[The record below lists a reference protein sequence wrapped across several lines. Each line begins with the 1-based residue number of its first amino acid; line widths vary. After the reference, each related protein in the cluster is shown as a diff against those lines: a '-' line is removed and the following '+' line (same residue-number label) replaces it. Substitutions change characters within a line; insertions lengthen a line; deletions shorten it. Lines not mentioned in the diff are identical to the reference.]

1 MAYTVRKL
9 LESEQFPKMKLLCGE
24 KGLDLEVKGIR
35 IIEIEDMER
44 YLTGGEILITSL
56 QVYLSCSDREVEQHF
71 EDLVKSEISGFIV
84 KKRKEYDPTGRR
96 LSLLEKH
103 CKKYEIPLVE
113 IPGDFYYWEIIRY
126 VIMQVFD
133 KDTARLKYFKITHDS
148 FNSFILKNNGSS
160 NTASDIIKF
169 LSIMIENPVV
179 LYYGNLNCMVS
190 TNSDNSKL
198 ILSDEIQPYK
208 PNIITKFQYMKQMK
222 GSCVQYVV
230 KFAILSEVEVYIT
243 ITEENRELTEL
254 DYMAIEN
261 AIINLQYGFL
271 SEFAQ
276 DEVKKKYQR
285 DLIHNILNGLLSSK
299 EMTEAAAQLGM
310 KESDTYRVV
319 DFHTIKKNVQSKY
332 TKEQLH
338 EVGVIEGEL
347 KHLLPDALI
356 YRNMDQ
362 IVMIQQV
369 DSNQT
374 ELEYQKEMEEV
385 EDVIQRSILYRKKD
399 TDFQIGIGK
408 LTTVLNHNQI
418 VESGYQDDISFYTK
432 QVYLQLQKNYPEYGI
447 TDEEIASVAHLAPIH
462 DIGKIKVPIE
472 ILNKNGK
479 LTDEEMNVVKQHPLV
494 GAAMT
499 RRFPEG
505 VITEKLNQY
514 SYEICRHHHERY
526 DGSGYPDGLKGNAI
540 PMCAQVVGIVD
551 AYDALINDRPY
562 KRKYEPEEA
571 IRMISNGECGAF
583 SKKLIQCLTAAAK
596 QPEWLKVT
604 KSQA

>member
-44 YLTGGEILITSL
+44 YLTGGEILITSF

-71 EDLVKSEISGFIV
+71 EDLVKSDISGFIV

-113 IPGDFYYWEIIRY
+113 ISEDLYYWGIIRY

-133 KDTARLKYFKITHDS
+133 KATARLKYFKITHDN
-148 FNSFILKNNGSS
+148 FNTFILRNNGSS

-230 KFAILSEVEVYIT
+230 KFAILSEVEIYIT
-243 ITEENRELTEL
+243 ITEENRGLTEL

-285 DLIHNILNGLLSSK
+285 DIIHNILNGLLSSK

-319 DFHTIKKNVQSKY
+319 DFHTIKKNVQRKY

-408 LTTVLNHNQI
+408 S
-418 VESGYQDDISFYTK
+418 VEGYQRLKESYHEASRAIKYIDIIRLVTGD
-432 QVYLQLQKNYPEYGI
+432 KNK
-447 TDEEIASVAHLAPIH
+447 SVVHYSNLGFFQIF
-462 DIGKIKVPIE
+462 GKIDDMME
-472 ILNKNGK
+472 L
-479 LTDEEMNVVKQHPLV
+479 
-494 GAAMT
+494 
-499 RRFPEG
+499 
-505 VITEKLNQY
+505 
-514 SYEICRHHHERY
+514 ERY
-526 DGSGYPDGLKGNAI
+526 IPETLKKLYLYDDEHKGELITTLQMYLRNNQSIKKTAGAMFVHYRTISYRLEKIKQISGINFDNANEVL
-540 PMCAQVVGIVD
+540 AV
-551 AYDALINDRPY
+551 
-562 KRKYEPEEA
+562 
-571 IRMISNGECGAF
+571 SNG
-583 SKKLIQCLTAAAK
+583 LIIYK
-596 QPEWLKVT
+596 MLKEIE
-604 KSQA
+604 

>member
-44 YLTGGEILITSL
+44 YLTGGEILITSF

-71 EDLVKSEISGFIV
+71 EDLVKSDISGFIV

-113 IPGDFYYWEIIRY
+113 ISEDSYYWGIIRY
-126 VIMQVFD
+126 VMIQVFD

-148 FNSFILKNNGSS
+148 FNTFILKNNGSS

-179 LYYGNLNCMVS
+179 LYYGDLNCMVS

-230 KFAILSEVEVYIT
+230 KFAILSEVEIYIT

-276 DEVKKKYQR
+276 NEVKKTYQR

-319 DFHTIKKNVQSKY
+319 DFHTIKKNVQRKY

-347 KHLLPDALI
+347 MHLLPDALI

-369 DSNQT
+369 DSDQT

-408 LTTVLNHNQI
+408 S
-418 VESGYQDDISFYTK
+418 VEGYQRLKESYYEASQAIKYIEIIRQVTGDKNKSVVHYSNLGFFQIFGKVDDMTELERCIPETLKKLYLYDDEHKGELITTLQMYLRNNQSIKKTAGAMFVHYRTISYR
-432 QVYLQLQKNYPEYGI
+432 LE
-447 TDEEIASVAHLAPIH
+447 
-462 DIGKIKVPIE
+462 KIKQI
-472 ILNKNGK
+472 
-479 LTDEEMNVVKQHPLV
+479 
-494 GAAMT
+494 
-499 RRFPEG
+499 
-505 VITEKLNQY
+505 
-514 SYEICRHHHERY
+514 
-526 DGSGYPDGLKGNAI
+526 SGINFDNANEVL
-540 PMCAQVVGIVD
+540 AV
-551 AYDALINDRPY
+551 
-562 KRKYEPEEA
+562 
-571 IRMISNGECGAF
+571 SNG
-583 SKKLIQCLTAAAK
+583 LIIYK
-596 QPEWLKVT
+596 MLKEIE
-604 KSQA
+604 

>member
-44 YLTGGEILITSL
+44 YLTGGEILITSF

-71 EDLVKSEISGFIV
+71 EDLVKSDISGFIV

-113 IPGDFYYWEIIRY
+113 ISEDSYYWGIIRY
-126 VIMQVFD
+126 VMIQVFD

-148 FNSFILKNNGSS
+148 FNTFILKNNGSS

-179 LYYGNLNCMVS
+179 LYYGDLNCMVS

-230 KFAILSEVEVYIT
+230 KFAILSEVEIYIT

-285 DLIHNILNGLLSSK
+285 DIIHNILNGLLSSK

-319 DFHTIKKNVQSKY
+319 DFHTITKNVQRKY

-347 KHLLPDALI
+347 MHLLPDALI

-369 DSNQT
+369 DSDQT
-374 ELEYQKEMEEV
+374 ELEYQKEMEEI
-385 EDVIQRSILYRKKD
+385 EEVIQRSILYRKKD

-408 LTTVLNHNQI
+408 S
-418 VESGYQDDISFYTK
+418 VEGYQRLKESYYEASQAIKYIEIIRQVTGDKNKSVVQYSNLGFFQIFGKVDDMTELERCIPETLKKLYLYDDEHKGELITTLQMYLRNNQSIKKTASAMFVHYRTISYR
-432 QVYLQLQKNYPEYGI
+432 LE
-447 TDEEIASVAHLAPIH
+447 
-462 DIGKIKVPIE
+462 KIKQI
-472 ILNKNGK
+472 
-479 LTDEEMNVVKQHPLV
+479 
-494 GAAMT
+494 
-499 RRFPEG
+499 
-505 VITEKLNQY
+505 
-514 SYEICRHHHERY
+514 
-526 DGSGYPDGLKGNAI
+526 SGINFDNANEVL
-540 PMCAQVVGIVD
+540 AV
-551 AYDALINDRPY
+551 
-562 KRKYEPEEA
+562 
-571 IRMISNGECGAF
+571 SNG
-583 SKKLIQCLTAAAK
+583 LIIYK
-596 QPEWLKVT
+596 MLKEIE
-604 KSQA
+604 

>member
-1 MAYTVRKL
+1 MAYTVRRL

-44 YLTGGEILITSL
+44 YLTGGEILITSF
-56 QVYLSCSDREVEQHF
+56 QVYLSCNDREVEQHF
-71 EDLVKSEISGFIV
+71 EDLVKSDISGFIV

-113 IPGDFYYWEIIRY
+113 MSEDLYYWGIIRH
-126 VIMQVFD
+126 VMMQVFD
-133 KDTARLKYFKITHDS
+133 KDTARLKYFKITHDN
-148 FNSFILKNNGSS
+148 FNTFVLNNNGSS

-169 LSIMIENPVV
+169 LSIMIDNPVV

-230 KFAILSEVEVYIT
+230 KFAILNEMDIYIS
-243 ITEENRELTEL
+243 ITEENRELIEL

-285 DLIHNILNGLLSSK
+285 DIVHNILNGLLSSK

-319 DFHTIKKNVQSKY
+319 DFHTIKKNVQRKY

-338 EVGVIEGEL
+338 EVGIIVGEL
-347 KHLLPDALI
+347 MHLLPDALI

-369 DSNQT
+369 DSDQT

-408 LTTVLNHNQI
+408 S
-418 VESGYQDDISFYTK
+418 VEGYQRLKESYHEASRAIKYIDIIRLVTGDKNKSVVHYSNLGFFQIFGEIDDVTELERYIPETLKKLYLYDDEHKGELITTL
-432 QVYLQLQKNYPEYGI
+432 QVYLRNKQSIRK
-447 TDEEIASVAHLAPIH
+447 TADEMFVHYRTISYRLE
-462 DIGKIKVPIE
+462 KIKQI
-472 ILNKNGK
+472 
-479 LTDEEMNVVKQHPLV
+479 
-494 GAAMT
+494 
-499 RRFPEG
+499 
-505 VITEKLNQY
+505 
-514 SYEICRHHHERY
+514 
-526 DGSGYPDGLKGNAI
+526 SGINFDNANEVL
-540 PMCAQVVGIVD
+540 AV
-551 AYDALINDRPY
+551 
-562 KRKYEPEEA
+562 
-571 IRMISNGECGAF
+571 SNG
-583 SKKLIQCLTAAAK
+583 LIIYK
-596 QPEWLKVT
+596 MLKEIE
-604 KSQA
+604 

>member
-44 YLTGGEILITSL
+44 YLTGGEILITSF

-71 EDLVKSEISGFIV
+71 EDLVKSDISGFIV

-113 IPGDFYYWEIIRY
+113 ISEDSYYWGIIRY
-126 VIMQVFD
+126 VMIQVFD

-148 FNSFILKNNGSS
+148 FNTFILKNNGSS

-179 LYYGNLNCMVS
+179 LYYGDLNCMVS

-230 KFAILSEVEVYIT
+230 KFAILSEVEIYIT

-276 DEVKKKYQR
+276 DEEKKTYQR
-285 DLIHNILNGLLSSK
+285 DIIHNILNGLLSSK

-319 DFHTIKKNVQSKY
+319 DFHTIKKNVQRKY

-338 EVGVIEGEL
+338 EVGVIVGEL
-347 KHLLPDALI
+347 MYLLPDALI

-408 LTTVLNHNQI
+408 S
-418 VESGYQDDISFYTK
+418 VEGYQRLKESYYEASQAIKYIEIIRQVTGDKNKSVVQYSNLGFFQIFGKVDDMTELERCIPETLKKLYLYDDEHKGELITTLQMYLRNNQSIKKTASAMFVHYRTISYR
-432 QVYLQLQKNYPEYGI
+432 LE
-447 TDEEIASVAHLAPIH
+447 
-462 DIGKIKVPIE
+462 KIKQI
-472 ILNKNGK
+472 
-479 LTDEEMNVVKQHPLV
+479 
-494 GAAMT
+494 
-499 RRFPEG
+499 
-505 VITEKLNQY
+505 
-514 SYEICRHHHERY
+514 
-526 DGSGYPDGLKGNAI
+526 SGINFDNANEVL
-540 PMCAQVVGIVD
+540 AV
-551 AYDALINDRPY
+551 
-562 KRKYEPEEA
+562 
-571 IRMISNGECGAF
+571 SNG
-583 SKKLIQCLTAAAK
+583 LIIYK
-596 QPEWLKVT
+596 MLKEIE
-604 KSQA
+604 

>member
-44 YLTGGEILITSL
+44 YLTGGEILITSF

-71 EDLVKSEISGFIV
+71 EDLVKSDISGFIV

-113 IPGDFYYWEIIRY
+113 ISEDSYYWGIIRY

-148 FNSFILKNNGSS
+148 FNTFILKNNGSS

-179 LYYGNLNCMVS
+179 LYYGDLNCMVS

-230 KFAILSEVEVYIT
+230 KFAILSEVEIYIT

-276 DEVKKKYQR
+276 NEVKKTYQR

-319 DFHTIKKNVQSKY
+319 DFHTIKKNVQRKY

-347 KHLLPDALI
+347 MHLLPDALI

-408 LTTVLNHNQI
+408 S
-418 VESGYQDDISFYTK
+418 VEGYQRLKESYQEASRAIKYIDIIRLVTGDKNKSVVHYSSLGFFQIFGEIDDVTELERYIPETLKKLYLYDDEHKGELITTLQMYLRNNQSIKKTASAMFVHYRTISYR
-432 QVYLQLQKNYPEYGI
+432 LE
-447 TDEEIASVAHLAPIH
+447 
-462 DIGKIKVPIE
+462 KIKQI
-472 ILNKNGK
+472 
-479 LTDEEMNVVKQHPLV
+479 
-494 GAAMT
+494 
-499 RRFPEG
+499 
-505 VITEKLNQY
+505 
-514 SYEICRHHHERY
+514 
-526 DGSGYPDGLKGNAI
+526 SGINFDNANEVL
-540 PMCAQVVGIVD
+540 AV
-551 AYDALINDRPY
+551 
-562 KRKYEPEEA
+562 
-571 IRMISNGECGAF
+571 SNG
-583 SKKLIQCLTAAAK
+583 LIIYK
-596 QPEWLKVT
+596 MLKEIE
-604 KSQA
+604 

>member
-9 LESEQFPKMKLLCGE
+9 LESEQFPEMKLLCGE

-35 IIEIEDMER
+35 IIEIEDIER
-44 YLTGGEILITSL
+44 YLTGGEILITSF
-56 QVYLSCSDREVEQHF
+56 QVYLSCNEREVEQHF
-71 EDLVKSEISGFIV
+71 EDLVKSDISGFIV

-113 IPGDFYYWEIIRY
+113 ISEDLYYWGIIRY

-133 KDTARLKYFKITHDS
+133 KATARLKYFKITHDN
-148 FNSFILKNNGSS
+148 FNTFILNNNGSC

-169 LSIMIENPVV
+169 LSVMIENPVV
-179 LYYGNLNCMVS
+179 LYYGNLNCMAS

-230 KFAILSEVEVYIT
+230 KFAILNEMEIYIT

-285 DLIHNILNGLLSSK
+285 DIVHNILNGLLSSK

-319 DFHTIKKNVQSKY
+319 DFHTITKNVQRKY

-347 KHLLPDALI
+347 MHLLPDALI

-369 DSNQT
+369 DSDQT
-374 ELEYQKEMEEV
+374 ELEYQKEMEEI
-385 EDVIQRSILYRKKD
+385 EEVIQQSILYRKKD

-408 LTTVLNHNQI
+408 S
-418 VESGYQDDISFYTK
+418 VEGYQRLKESYHEASRAIKYIDIIRLVTGDKNKSVVHYSNLGFFQIFGEIDDVTELERYIPETLKKLYLYDDEHKGELITTLQMYLRNNQSIKKTAGAMFVHYRTISYR
-432 QVYLQLQKNYPEYGI
+432 LE
-447 TDEEIASVAHLAPIH
+447 
-462 DIGKIKVPIE
+462 KIKQI
-472 ILNKNGK
+472 
-479 LTDEEMNVVKQHPLV
+479 
-494 GAAMT
+494 
-499 RRFPEG
+499 
-505 VITEKLNQY
+505 
-514 SYEICRHHHERY
+514 
-526 DGSGYPDGLKGNAI
+526 SGINFDNANEVL
-540 PMCAQVVGIVD
+540 AV
-551 AYDALINDRPY
+551 
-562 KRKYEPEEA
+562 
-571 IRMISNGECGAF
+571 SNG
-583 SKKLIQCLTAAAK
+583 LIIYK
-596 QPEWLKVT
+596 MLKEIE
-604 KSQA
+604 

>member
-44 YLTGGEILITSL
+44 YLTGGEILITSF
-56 QVYLSCSDREVEQHF
+56 QVYLSCNDREVEQHF
-71 EDLVKSEISGFIV
+71 EDLVKSDISGFIV

-103 CKKYEIPLVE
+103 CKKYQIPLVE
-113 IPGDFYYWEIIRY
+113 ISEDLYYWGIIRY

-133 KDTARLKYFKITHDS
+133 KDTARLKYFKITHDN
-148 FNSFILKNNGSS
+148 FNTFILNNNGSS
-160 NTASDIIKF
+160 NTASNIIKF
-169 LSIMIENPVV
+169 LSVMIENPVV

-230 KFAILSEVEVYIT
+230 KFAILNEMEIYIT

-285 DLIHNILNGLLSSK
+285 DIVHNILNGLLSSK

-319 DFHTIKKNVQSKY
+319 DFHTIKKNVQRKY

-347 KHLLPDALI
+347 MHLLPDALI

-369 DSNQT
+369 DSDQT
-374 ELEYQKEMEEV
+374 ELEYQKEMEEI
-385 EDVIQRSILYRKKD
+385 EAVIQQSILYRKKD

-408 LTTVLNHNQI
+408 S
-418 VESGYQDDISFYTK
+418 VEGYQRLKESYHEASRAIKYIDIIRLVTGDKNKSVVHYSNLGFFQIFGKVDDMTELERCIPETLKKLYLYDDEHKGELITTLQMYLRNNQSIKKTADAMFVHYRTISYR
-432 QVYLQLQKNYPEYGI
+432 LE
-447 TDEEIASVAHLAPIH
+447 
-462 DIGKIKVPIE
+462 KIKQI
-472 ILNKNGK
+472 
-479 LTDEEMNVVKQHPLV
+479 
-494 GAAMT
+494 
-499 RRFPEG
+499 
-505 VITEKLNQY
+505 
-514 SYEICRHHHERY
+514 
-526 DGSGYPDGLKGNAI
+526 SGINFD
-540 PMCAQVVGIVD
+540 D
-551 AYDALINDRPY
+551 ANEVLAV
-562 KRKYEPEEA
+562 
-571 IRMISNGECGAF
+571 SNG
-583 SKKLIQCLTAAAK
+583 LIIYK
-596 QPEWLKVT
+596 MLKEIE
-604 KSQA
+604 

>member
-44 YLTGGEILITSL
+44 YLTGGEILITSF
-56 QVYLSCSDREVEQHF
+56 QVYLSCNDREVEQHF

-113 IPGDFYYWEIIRY
+113 ISEDSYYWGIIRY

-133 KDTARLKYFKITHDS
+133 KITARLKYFKITHDN
-148 FNSFILKNNGSS
+148 FNTFILRNNGSS

-385 EDVIQRSILYRKKD
+385 EDVIQRSILHRKKD

-408 LTTVLNHNQI
+408 S
-418 VESGYQDDISFYTK
+418 VEGYQRLKESYHEASQAIKYIEIIRQVTGDKNKSVVHYSNLGFFQIFGEIDDVTELERYIPETLKKLYLYDDEHKGELITTLQMYLRNNQSIKKTASAMFVHYRTISYR
-432 QVYLQLQKNYPEYGI
+432 LE
-447 TDEEIASVAHLAPIH
+447 
-462 DIGKIKVPIE
+462 KIKQI
-472 ILNKNGK
+472 
-479 LTDEEMNVVKQHPLV
+479 
-494 GAAMT
+494 
-499 RRFPEG
+499 
-505 VITEKLNQY
+505 
-514 SYEICRHHHERY
+514 
-526 DGSGYPDGLKGNAI
+526 SGINFD
-540 PMCAQVVGIVD
+540 D
-551 AYDALINDRPY
+551 ANEVLAV
-562 KRKYEPEEA
+562 
-571 IRMISNGECGAF
+571 SNG
-583 SKKLIQCLTAAAK
+583 LIIYK
-596 QPEWLKVT
+596 MLKEIE
-604 KSQA
+604 

>member
-44 YLTGGEILITSL
+44 YLTGGEILITSF
-56 QVYLSCSDREVEQHF
+56 QVYLSCNDREVEQHF
-71 EDLVKSEISGFIV
+71 EDLVKSDISGFIV

-113 IPGDFYYWEIIRY
+113 IPGDFYYWGIIRY

-133 KDTARLKYFKITHDS
+133 KATARLKYFKITHDN
-148 FNSFILKNNGSS
+148 FNTFILTNNGSC

-169 LSIMIENPVV
+169 LSVMIENPVV

-230 KFAILSEVEVYIT
+230 KFAILNEMEIYIT

-285 DLIHNILNGLLSSK
+285 DIVHNILNGLLSSK

-319 DFHTIKKNVQSKY
+319 DFHTIKKNVQRKY

-347 KHLLPDALI
+347 MHLLPDALI

-369 DSNQT
+369 DSDQT
-374 ELEYQKEMEEV
+374 ELEYQKEMEEI
-385 EDVIQRSILYRKKD
+385 EEVIQRSILYRKKD

-408 LTTVLNHNQI
+408 S
-418 VESGYQDDISFYTK
+418 VEGYQRLKESYYEASQAIKYIEIIRQVTGDKNKSVVHYSNLGFFQIFGKVDDMTELERCIPETLKKLYLYDDEHKGELITTLQMYLRNNQSIKKTAGAMFVHYRTISYR
-432 QVYLQLQKNYPEYGI
+432 LE
-447 TDEEIASVAHLAPIH
+447 
-462 DIGKIKVPIE
+462 KIKQI
-472 ILNKNGK
+472 
-479 LTDEEMNVVKQHPLV
+479 
-494 GAAMT
+494 
-499 RRFPEG
+499 
-505 VITEKLNQY
+505 
-514 SYEICRHHHERY
+514 
-526 DGSGYPDGLKGNAI
+526 SGINFDNANEVL
-540 PMCAQVVGIVD
+540 AV
-551 AYDALINDRPY
+551 
-562 KRKYEPEEA
+562 
-571 IRMISNGECGAF
+571 SNG
-583 SKKLIQCLTAAAK
+583 LIIYK
-596 QPEWLKVT
+596 MLKEIE
-604 KSQA
+604 

>member
-44 YLTGGEILITSL
+44 YLTGGEILITSF
-56 QVYLSCSDREVEQHF
+56 QVYLSCNDREVEQHF
-71 EDLVKSEISGFIV
+71 EDLVKSDISGFIV

-113 IPGDFYYWEIIRY
+113 IPGDFYYWGIIRY

-133 KDTARLKYFKITHDS
+133 KATARLKYFKITHDN
-148 FNSFILKNNGSS
+148 FNAFILNNNGSC
-160 NTASDIIKF
+160 NTASNIIKF
-169 LSIMIENPVV
+169 LSVMIENPVV

-230 KFAILSEVEVYIT
+230 KFAILSEVEIYIT

-285 DLIHNILNGLLSSK
+285 DIVHNILNGLLSSK
-299 EMTEAAAQLGM
+299 EMTEAASQLGM

-319 DFHTIKKNVQSKY
+319 DFHTIKKNVQRKY
-332 TKEQLH
+332 TKEQLQ
-338 EVGVIEGEL
+338 EVGVIVGEL
-347 KHLLPDALI
+347 MYLLPDALI

-369 DSNQT
+369 DSDQT
-374 ELEYQKEMEEV
+374 ELEYQKEMEEI
-385 EDVIQRSILYRKKD
+385 EEVIQRSILYRKKD

-408 LTTVLNHNQI
+408 S
-418 VESGYQDDISFYTK
+418 VEGYQRLKESYHEASRAIKYIDIIRLVTGDKNKSVVHYSNLGFFQIFGEIDDVTELERYIPETLKKLYLYDDEHKGELITTLQMYLRNNQSIKKTAGAMFVHYRTISYR
-432 QVYLQLQKNYPEYGI
+432 LE
-447 TDEEIASVAHLAPIH
+447 
-462 DIGKIKVPIE
+462 KIKQI
-472 ILNKNGK
+472 
-479 LTDEEMNVVKQHPLV
+479 
-494 GAAMT
+494 
-499 RRFPEG
+499 
-505 VITEKLNQY
+505 
-514 SYEICRHHHERY
+514 
-526 DGSGYPDGLKGNAI
+526 SGINFD
-540 PMCAQVVGIVD
+540 D
-551 AYDALINDRPY
+551 ANEVLAV
-562 KRKYEPEEA
+562 
-571 IRMISNGECGAF
+571 SNG
-583 SKKLIQCLTAAAK
+583 LIIYK
-596 QPEWLKVT
+596 MLKEIE
-604 KSQA
+604 

>member
-44 YLTGGEILITSL
+44 YLTGGEILITSF

-71 EDLVKSEISGFIV
+71 EDLVKSDISGFIV

-113 IPGDFYYWEIIRY
+113 ISEDSYYWGIIRY
-126 VIMQVFD
+126 VMIQVFD

-148 FNSFILKNNGSS
+148 FNTFILKNNGSS

-179 LYYGNLNCMVS
+179 LYYGDLNCMVS

-230 KFAILSEVEVYIT
+230 KFAILSEVEIYIT

-285 DLIHNILNGLLSSK
+285 DIIHNILNGLLSSK

-319 DFHTIKKNVQSKY
+319 DFHTIKKNVQRKY

-338 EVGVIEGEL
+338 EVGVIVGEL
-347 KHLLPDALI
+347 MYLLPDALI

-408 LTTVLNHNQI
+408 S
-418 VESGYQDDISFYTK
+418 VEGYQRLKESYHEASRAIKYIDIIRLVTGDKNKSVVHYSNLGFFQIFGKVDDMTELERCIPETLKKLYLYDDEHKGELITTLQMYLRNNQSIKKTADAMFVHYRTISYR
-432 QVYLQLQKNYPEYGI
+432 LE
-447 TDEEIASVAHLAPIH
+447 
-462 DIGKIKVPIE
+462 KIKQI
-472 ILNKNGK
+472 
-479 LTDEEMNVVKQHPLV
+479 
-494 GAAMT
+494 
-499 RRFPEG
+499 
-505 VITEKLNQY
+505 
-514 SYEICRHHHERY
+514 
-526 DGSGYPDGLKGNAI
+526 SGINFDNANEVL
-540 PMCAQVVGIVD
+540 AV
-551 AYDALINDRPY
+551 
-562 KRKYEPEEA
+562 
-571 IRMISNGECGAF
+571 SNG
-583 SKKLIQCLTAAAK
+583 LIIYK
-596 QPEWLKVT
+596 MLKEIE
-604 KSQA
+604 

>member
-44 YLTGGEILITSL
+44 YLTGGEILITSF
-56 QVYLSCSDREVEQHF
+56 QVYLSCNDREVEQHF
-71 EDLVKSEISGFIV
+71 EDLVKSDISGFIV

-113 IPGDFYYWEIIRY
+113 ISEDLHYWGIIRY

-133 KDTARLKYFKITHDS
+133 KATARLKYFKITHDN
-148 FNSFILKNNGSS
+148 FNAFILNNNGSC
-160 NTASDIIKF
+160 NTASNIIKF
-169 LSIMIENPVV
+169 LSVMIENPVV

-230 KFAILSEVEVYIT
+230 KFAILSEVEIYIT

-276 DEVKKKYQR
+276 DEVKKMYQR
-285 DLIHNILNGLLSSK
+285 DIIHNILNGLLSSK

-319 DFHTIKKNVQSKY
+319 DFHTIKKNVQRKY

-338 EVGVIEGEL
+338 EVGVIVGEL
-347 KHLLPDALI
+347 TYLLPDALI

-374 ELEYQKEMEEV
+374 ELEYQKEMEEI
-385 EDVIQRSILYRKKD
+385 EEVIQRSILYRKKD

-408 LTTVLNHNQI
+408 S
-418 VESGYQDDISFYTK
+418 VEGYQRLKESYYEASQAIKYIDIIRLVTGDKNKSVVHYSNLGFFQIFGKVDDVTELERYIPETLKKLYLYDDEHKGELITTLQMYLRNNQSIKKTADAMFVHYRTISYR
-432 QVYLQLQKNYPEYGI
+432 LE
-447 TDEEIASVAHLAPIH
+447 
-462 DIGKIKVPIE
+462 KIKQI
-472 ILNKNGK
+472 
-479 LTDEEMNVVKQHPLV
+479 
-494 GAAMT
+494 
-499 RRFPEG
+499 
-505 VITEKLNQY
+505 
-514 SYEICRHHHERY
+514 
-526 DGSGYPDGLKGNAI
+526 SGINFDNANEVL
-540 PMCAQVVGIVD
+540 AV
-551 AYDALINDRPY
+551 
-562 KRKYEPEEA
+562 
-571 IRMISNGECGAF
+571 SNG
-583 SKKLIQCLTAAAK
+583 LIIYK
-596 QPEWLKVT
+596 MLKEIE
-604 KSQA
+604 

>member
-56 QVYLSCSDREVEQHF
+56 QVYLSCSAREVEQHF
-71 EDLVKSEISGFIV
+71 EDLVKSDISGFIV

-113 IPGDFYYWEIIRY
+113 ISEDSYYWGIIRY

-133 KDTARLKYFKITHDS
+133 KATARLKYFKITHDN
-148 FNSFILKNNGSS
+148 FNTFILNNNGSC
-160 NTASDIIKF
+160 NTASNIIKF
-169 LSIMIENPVV
+169 LSVMIENPVV

-230 KFAILSEVEVYIT
+230 KFAILSEVEIYIT
-243 ITEENRELTEL
+243 ITEENRGLTEL

-319 DFHTIKKNVQSKY
+319 DFHTIKNNVQSKY

-369 DSNQT
+369 DSEQT

-408 LTTVLNHNQI
+408 S
-418 VESGYQDDISFYTK
+418 VEGYQRLKESYYEASQAIKYIEIIRLVTGDKNKSVVHYSNLGFFQIFGKVDDVTELERYIPETLKKLYLYDDEHKGELITTLQMYLRNNQSIKKTADAMFVHYRTISYR
-432 QVYLQLQKNYPEYGI
+432 LE
-447 TDEEIASVAHLAPIH
+447 
-462 DIGKIKVPIE
+462 KIKQI
-472 ILNKNGK
+472 
-479 LTDEEMNVVKQHPLV
+479 
-494 GAAMT
+494 
-499 RRFPEG
+499 
-505 VITEKLNQY
+505 
-514 SYEICRHHHERY
+514 
-526 DGSGYPDGLKGNAI
+526 SGINFDNANEVL
-540 PMCAQVVGIVD
+540 AV
-551 AYDALINDRPY
+551 
-562 KRKYEPEEA
+562 
-571 IRMISNGECGAF
+571 SNG
-583 SKKLIQCLTAAAK
+583 LIIYK
-596 QPEWLKVT
+596 MLKEIE
-604 KSQA
+604 

>member
-44 YLTGGEILITSL
+44 YLTGGEILITSF
-56 QVYLSCSDREVEQHF
+56 QVYLSCNDREVEQHF
-71 EDLVKSEISGFIV
+71 EDLVKSDISGFIV

-113 IPGDFYYWEIIRY
+113 ISEDLYYWGIIRY

-133 KDTARLKYFKITHDS
+133 KVTARLKYFKITHDN
-148 FNSFILKNNGSS
+148 FNTFILNNNGSC

-169 LSIMIENPVV
+169 LSVMIENPVV

-230 KFAILSEVEVYIT
+230 KFAILSEMEIYIT

-285 DLIHNILNGLLSSK
+285 DIVHNILNGLLSSK

-319 DFHTIKKNVQSKY
+319 DFHTIKKNVQRKY
-332 TKEQLH
+332 TKEQLQ
-338 EVGVIEGEL
+338 EVGVIVGEL
-347 KHLLPDALI
+347 MYLLPDALI

-369 DSNQT
+369 DPNQT

-408 LTTVLNHNQI
+408 S
-418 VESGYQDDISFYTK
+418 VEGYQRLKESYHEASRAIKYIDIIRLVTGDKNKSVVHYSNLGFFQIFGEIDDVTELERYIPGTLKKLYLYDDEHKGELITTLQMYLRNKQSIRKTADAMFVHYRTISYR
-432 QVYLQLQKNYPEYGI
+432 LE
-447 TDEEIASVAHLAPIH
+447 
-462 DIGKIKVPIE
+462 KIKQISG
-472 ILNKNGK
+472 INFDDA
-479 LTDEEMNVVKQHPLV
+479 DEVLAV
-494 GAAMT
+494 
-499 RRFPEG
+499 
-505 VITEKLNQY
+505 
-514 SYEICRHHHERY
+514 
-526 DGSGYPDGLKGNAI
+526 
-540 PMCAQVVGIVD
+540 
-551 AYDALINDRPY
+551 
-562 KRKYEPEEA
+562 
-571 IRMISNGECGAF
+571 SNG
-583 SKKLIQCLTAAAK
+583 LIIYK
-596 QPEWLKVT
+596 MLKEIE
-604 KSQA
+604 

>member
-44 YLTGGEILITSL
+44 YLTGGEILITSF

-71 EDLVKSEISGFIV
+71 EDLVKSDISGFIV

-113 IPGDFYYWEIIRY
+113 ISEDSYYWGIIRY

-133 KDTARLKYFKITHDS
+133 KDTARLKYFKITHDN
-148 FNSFILKNNGSS
+148 FNTFILNNNGSC

-169 LSIMIENPVV
+169 LSVMIENPVV

-230 KFAILSEVEVYIT
+230 KFAILNEMEIYIT

-319 DFHTIKKNVQSKY
+319 DFHTITKNVQRKY

-338 EVGVIEGEL
+338 EVGVIVGEL
-347 KHLLPDALI
+347 MYLLPDALI

-408 LTTVLNHNQI
+408 S
-418 VESGYQDDISFYTK
+418 VEGYQRLKESYHEASRAIKYIEIIRQVTGDKNKSVVHYSNLGFFQIFGEIDDVTELERYIPETLKKLYLYDDEHKGELITTLQMYLRNKQSIRKTADAMFVHYRTISYR
-432 QVYLQLQKNYPEYGI
+432 LE
-447 TDEEIASVAHLAPIH
+447 
-462 DIGKIKVPIE
+462 KIKQI
-472 ILNKNGK
+472 
-479 LTDEEMNVVKQHPLV
+479 
-494 GAAMT
+494 
-499 RRFPEG
+499 
-505 VITEKLNQY
+505 
-514 SYEICRHHHERY
+514 
-526 DGSGYPDGLKGNAI
+526 SGINFDNANEVL
-540 PMCAQVVGIVD
+540 AV
-551 AYDALINDRPY
+551 
-562 KRKYEPEEA
+562 
-571 IRMISNGECGAF
+571 SNG
-583 SKKLIQCLTAAAK
+583 LIIYK
-596 QPEWLKVT
+596 MLKEIE
-604 KSQA
+604 

>member
-44 YLTGGEILITSL
+44 YLTGGEILITSF
-56 QVYLSCSDREVEQHF
+56 QVYLSCNDREVEQHF
-71 EDLVKSEISGFIV
+71 EDLVKSDISGFIV

-113 IPGDFYYWEIIRY
+113 ISEDLHYWGIIRY

-133 KDTARLKYFKITHDS
+133 KATARLKYFKITHDN
-148 FNSFILKNNGSS
+148 FNAFILNNNGSC
-160 NTASDIIKF
+160 NTASNIIKF
-169 LSIMIENPVV
+169 LSVMIENPVV

-230 KFAILSEVEVYIT
+230 KFAILSEVEIYIT

-285 DLIHNILNGLLSSK
+285 DIVHNILNGLLSSK
-299 EMTEAAAQLGM
+299 EMTEAASQLGM

-319 DFHTIKKNVQSKY
+319 DFHTIKKNVQRKY
-332 TKEQLH
+332 TKEQLQ
-338 EVGVIEGEL
+338 EVGVIVGEL
-347 KHLLPDALI
+347 MYLLPDALI

-408 LTTVLNHNQI
+408 S
-418 VESGYQDDISFYTK
+418 VEGYQRLKESYHEASRAIKYIDIIRLVTGDKNKSVVHYSNLGFFQIFGEIDDVTELERYIPETLKKLYLYDDEHKGELITTLQMYLRNNQSIKKTADEMFVHYRTISYR
-432 QVYLQLQKNYPEYGI
+432 LE
-447 TDEEIASVAHLAPIH
+447 
-462 DIGKIKVPIE
+462 KIKQI
-472 ILNKNGK
+472 
-479 LTDEEMNVVKQHPLV
+479 
-494 GAAMT
+494 
-499 RRFPEG
+499 
-505 VITEKLNQY
+505 
-514 SYEICRHHHERY
+514 
-526 DGSGYPDGLKGNAI
+526 SGINFD
-540 PMCAQVVGIVD
+540 D
-551 AYDALINDRPY
+551 ANEVLAV
-562 KRKYEPEEA
+562 
-571 IRMISNGECGAF
+571 SNG
-583 SKKLIQCLTAAAK
+583 LIIYK
-596 QPEWLKVT
+596 MLKEIE
-604 KSQA
+604 

>member
-44 YLTGGEILITSL
+44 YLTGGEILITSF

-71 EDLVKSEISGFIV
+71 EDLVKSDISGFIV

-113 IPGDFYYWEIIRY
+113 ISEDSYYWGIIRY
-126 VIMQVFD
+126 VMIQVFD

-179 LYYGNLNCMVS
+179 LYYGDLNCMVS

-230 KFAILSEVEVYIT
+230 KFAILSEVEIYIT

-319 DFHTIKKNVQSKY
+319 DFHTIKKNVQRKY

-347 KHLLPDALI
+347 MHLLPDALI

-408 LTTVLNHNQI
+408 S
-418 VESGYQDDISFYTK
+418 VEGYQRLKESYQEASRAIKYIDIIRLVTGDKNKSVVHYSSLGFFQIFGEIDDVTELERYIPETLKKLYLYDDEHKGELITTLQMYLRNNQSIKKTASAMFVHYRTISYR
-432 QVYLQLQKNYPEYGI
+432 LE
-447 TDEEIASVAHLAPIH
+447 
-462 DIGKIKVPIE
+462 KIKQI
-472 ILNKNGK
+472 
-479 LTDEEMNVVKQHPLV
+479 
-494 GAAMT
+494 
-499 RRFPEG
+499 
-505 VITEKLNQY
+505 
-514 SYEICRHHHERY
+514 
-526 DGSGYPDGLKGNAI
+526 SGINFDNANEVL
-540 PMCAQVVGIVD
+540 AV
-551 AYDALINDRPY
+551 
-562 KRKYEPEEA
+562 
-571 IRMISNGECGAF
+571 SNG
-583 SKKLIQCLTAAAK
+583 LIIYK
-596 QPEWLKVT
+596 MLKEIE
-604 KSQA
+604 

>member
-44 YLTGGEILITSL
+44 YLTGGEILITSF
-56 QVYLSCSDREVEQHF
+56 QVYLSCNDREVEQHF
-71 EDLVKSEISGFIV
+71 EDLVKSDISGFIV

-113 IPGDFYYWEIIRY
+113 ISEDLYYWGIIRY

-133 KDTARLKYFKITHDS
+133 KATARLKYFKITHDN
-148 FNSFILKNNGSS
+148 FNTFILNNNGSC

-169 LSIMIENPVV
+169 LSVMIENPVV
-179 LYYGNLNCMVS
+179 LYYGNFNCMAS

-230 KFAILSEVEVYIT
+230 KFAILNEMEIYIT

-285 DLIHNILNGLLSSK
+285 DMVHNILNGLLSSK
-299 EMTEAAAQLGM
+299 EMTEAASQLGM

-319 DFHTIKKNVQSKY
+319 DFHTIKKNVQRKY
-332 TKEQLH
+332 TKEQLQ
-338 EVGVIEGEL
+338 EVGVIVGEL
-347 KHLLPDALI
+347 MYLLPDALI

-369 DSNQT
+369 DSDQT
-374 ELEYQKEMEEV
+374 ELEYQKEMEEI
-385 EDVIQRSILYRKKD
+385 EEVIQQSILYRKKD

-408 LTTVLNHNQI
+408 S
-418 VESGYQDDISFYTK
+418 VEGYQRLKESYHEASQAIKYIEIIRQVTGDKNKSVVHYSNLGFFQIFGEIDDVTELERYIPETLKKLYLYDDEHKGELITTLQMYLRNNQSIKKTAGAMFVHYRTISYRI
-432 QVYLQLQKNYPEYGI
+432 E
-447 TDEEIASVAHLAPIH
+447 
-462 DIGKIKVPIE
+462 KIKQI
-472 ILNKNGK
+472 
-479 LTDEEMNVVKQHPLV
+479 
-494 GAAMT
+494 
-499 RRFPEG
+499 
-505 VITEKLNQY
+505 
-514 SYEICRHHHERY
+514 
-526 DGSGYPDGLKGNAI
+526 SGINFD
-540 PMCAQVVGIVD
+540 D
-551 AYDALINDRPY
+551 ANEVLAV
-562 KRKYEPEEA
+562 
-571 IRMISNGECGAF
+571 SNG
-583 SKKLIQCLTAAAK
+583 LIIYK
-596 QPEWLKVT
+596 MLKEIE
-604 KSQA
+604 

>member
-44 YLTGGEILITSL
+44 YLTGGEILITNF

-113 IPGDFYYWEIIRY
+113 ISEDSYYWGIIRY

-133 KDTARLKYFKITHDS
+133 KATARLKYFKITHDN
-148 FNSFILKNNGSS
+148 FNTFILNNNGSC
-160 NTASDIIKF
+160 NTASNIIKF
-169 LSIMIENPVV
+169 LSVMIENPVV

-230 KFAILSEVEVYIT
+230 KFAILSEVEIYIT

-319 DFHTIKKNVQSKY
+319 DFHTIKNNVQSKY

-369 DSNQT
+369 DSEQT

-385 EDVIQRSILYRKKD
+385 EDVIQRSIFYRKKD

-408 LTTVLNHNQI
+408 SVK
-418 VESGYQDDISFYTK
+418 GYQRLKESYHEASQVIKYIEIVRLVTGDKNKSVVHYSNLGFFQIFGEIDDMTKLERYIPETLKKLYEYDDEHKGELIPTLQMFLSNNQSIRKTAGAMFVHYRTISYRM
-432 QVYLQLQKNYPEYGI
+432 E
-447 TDEEIASVAHLAPIH
+447 
-462 DIGKIKVPIE
+462 KIKE
-472 ILNKNGK
+472 ITGINFDNANEVLAVSNG
-479 LTDEEMNVVKQHPLV
+479 LV
-494 GAAMT
+494 IYKM
-499 RRFPEG
+499 
-505 VITEKLNQY
+505 LNQ
-514 SYEICRHHHERY
+514 
-526 DGSGYPDGLKGNAI
+526 
-540 PMCAQVVGIVD
+540 
-551 AYDALINDRPY
+551 
-562 KRKYEPEEA
+562 
-571 IRMISNGECGAF
+571 
-583 SKKLIQCLTAAAK
+583 
-596 QPEWLKVT
+596 
-604 KSQA
+604 

>member
-44 YLTGGEILITSL
+44 YLTGGEILITSF
-56 QVYLSCSDREVEQHF
+56 QVYLSCNDREVEQHF
-71 EDLVKSEISGFIV
+71 EDLVKSDISGFIV

-113 IPGDFYYWEIIRY
+113 IPGDFDYWGIIRY

-133 KDTARLKYFKITHDS
+133 KATARLKYFKITHDN
-148 FNSFILKNNGSS
+148 FNTFILNNNGSC
-160 NTASDIIKF
+160 NTASNIIKF
-169 LSIMIENPVV
+169 LSVMIENPVV

-230 KFAILSEVEVYIT
+230 KFAILNEVEIYIT

-285 DLIHNILNGLLSSK
+285 DIVHNILNGLLSSK
-299 EMTEAAAQLGM
+299 EMTEAASQLGM

-319 DFHTIKKNVQSKY
+319 DFHTIKKNVQRKY

-408 LTTVLNHNQI
+408 S
-418 VESGYQDDISFYTK
+418 VEGYQRLKESYHEASRAIKYIDIIRLVTGDKNKSVVHYSNLGFFQIFGEIDDVTELERYIPETLKKLYLYDDEHKGELITTLQMYLRNNQSIKKTAGAMFVHYRTISYR
-432 QVYLQLQKNYPEYGI
+432 LE
-447 TDEEIASVAHLAPIH
+447 
-462 DIGKIKVPIE
+462 KIKQI
-472 ILNKNGK
+472 
-479 LTDEEMNVVKQHPLV
+479 
-494 GAAMT
+494 
-499 RRFPEG
+499 
-505 VITEKLNQY
+505 
-514 SYEICRHHHERY
+514 
-526 DGSGYPDGLKGNAI
+526 SGINFDNANEVL
-540 PMCAQVVGIVD
+540 AV
-551 AYDALINDRPY
+551 
-562 KRKYEPEEA
+562 
-571 IRMISNGECGAF
+571 SNG
-583 SKKLIQCLTAAAK
+583 LIIYK
-596 QPEWLKVT
+596 MLKEIE
-604 KSQA
+604 

>member
-44 YLTGGEILITSL
+44 YLTGGEILITSF
-56 QVYLSCSDREVEQHF
+56 QVYLSCNDREVEQHF
-71 EDLVKSEISGFIV
+71 EDLVKSDISGFIV

-113 IPGDFYYWEIIRY
+113 ISEDSYYWGIIRY

-133 KDTARLKYFKITHDS
+133 KATARLKYFKITHDN
-148 FNSFILKNNGSS
+148 FNTFILNNNGSC

-169 LSIMIENPVV
+169 LSVMIENPVV

-230 KFAILSEVEVYIT
+230 KFAILNEMEIYIT

-319 DFHTIKKNVQSKY
+319 DFHTITKNVQRKY

-347 KHLLPDALI
+347 MHLLPDALI

-369 DSNQT
+369 DSKQT

-385 EDVIQRSILYRKKD
+385 EDVIQRSIFYRKKD

-408 LTTVLNHNQI
+408 S
-418 VESGYQDDISFYTK
+418 VEGYQRLKESYQEASRAIKYIDIIRLVTGDKNKSVVHYSNLGFFQIFGEIDDVTELERYIPETLKKLYLYDDEHKGELITTLQMYLRNNQSIKKTADAMFVHYRTISYR
-432 QVYLQLQKNYPEYGI
+432 LE
-447 TDEEIASVAHLAPIH
+447 
-462 DIGKIKVPIE
+462 KIKQI
-472 ILNKNGK
+472 
-479 LTDEEMNVVKQHPLV
+479 
-494 GAAMT
+494 
-499 RRFPEG
+499 
-505 VITEKLNQY
+505 
-514 SYEICRHHHERY
+514 
-526 DGSGYPDGLKGNAI
+526 SGINFD
-540 PMCAQVVGIVD
+540 D
-551 AYDALINDRPY
+551 ANEVLAV
-562 KRKYEPEEA
+562 
-571 IRMISNGECGAF
+571 SNG
-583 SKKLIQCLTAAAK
+583 LIIYK
-596 QPEWLKVT
+596 MLKEIE
-604 KSQA
+604 

>member
-9 LESEQFPKMKLLCGE
+9 LESEQFPEMKLLCGE

-44 YLTGGEILITSL
+44 YLTGGEILITSF

-71 EDLVKSEISGFIV
+71 EDLVKSDISGFIV

-113 IPGDFYYWEIIRY
+113 ISEDSYYWGIIRY

-133 KDTARLKYFKITHDS
+133 KDTARLKYFKITHDN
-148 FNSFILKNNGSS
+148 FNTFILNNNGSC

-169 LSIMIENPVV
+169 LSVMIENPVV
-179 LYYGNLNCMVS
+179 LYHGNLNCMVS

-230 KFAILSEVEVYIT
+230 KFAILNEMEIYIT

-319 DFHTIKKNVQSKY
+319 DFHTIKKNVQRKY

-338 EVGVIEGEL
+338 EVGVIVGEL
-347 KHLLPDALI
+347 MYLLPDALI
-356 YRNMDQ
+356 YTNMDQ

-408 LTTVLNHNQI
+408 S
-418 VESGYQDDISFYTK
+418 VEGYQRLKESYHEASRAIKYIDIIRLVTGDKNKSVVHYSNLGFFQIFGEIDDVTELERYIPETLKKLYLYDDEHKGELITTLQMYLRNKQSIRKTADAMFVHYRTISYR
-432 QVYLQLQKNYPEYGI
+432 LE
-447 TDEEIASVAHLAPIH
+447 
-462 DIGKIKVPIE
+462 KIKQI
-472 ILNKNGK
+472 
-479 LTDEEMNVVKQHPLV
+479 
-494 GAAMT
+494 
-499 RRFPEG
+499 
-505 VITEKLNQY
+505 
-514 SYEICRHHHERY
+514 
-526 DGSGYPDGLKGNAI
+526 SGINFDNANEVL
-540 PMCAQVVGIVD
+540 AV
-551 AYDALINDRPY
+551 
-562 KRKYEPEEA
+562 
-571 IRMISNGECGAF
+571 SNG
-583 SKKLIQCLTAAAK
+583 LIIYK
-596 QPEWLKVT
+596 MLKEIE
-604 KSQA
+604 

>member
-113 IPGDFYYWEIIRY
+113 ILGDFDYWGIIRH
-126 VIMQVFD
+126 VMIQVFD

-198 ILSDEIQPYK
+198 ILLDEIQPYK

-230 KFAILSEVEVYIT
+230 KFAGKTTGEHFSDGNYI
-243 ITEENRELTEL
+243 R
-254 DYMAIEN
+254 
-261 AIINLQYGFL
+261 
-271 SEFAQ
+271 
-276 DEVKKKYQR
+276 
-285 DLIHNILNGLLSSK
+285 
-299 EMTEAAAQLGM
+299 
-310 KESDTYRVV
+310 
-319 DFHTIKKNVQSKY
+319 
-332 TKEQLH
+332 
-338 EVGVIEGEL
+338 
-347 KHLLPDALI
+347 
-356 YRNMDQ
+356 
-362 IVMIQQV
+362 
-369 DSNQT
+369 
-374 ELEYQKEMEEV
+374 
-385 EDVIQRSILYRKKD
+385 
-399 TDFQIGIGK
+399 
-408 LTTVLNHNQI
+408 
-418 VESGYQDDISFYTK
+418 IS
-432 QVYLQLQKNYPEYGI
+432 
-447 TDEEIASVAHLAPIH
+447 
-462 DIGKIKVPIE
+462 
-472 ILNKNGK
+472 
-479 LTDEEMNVVKQHPLV
+479 
-494 GAAMT
+494 
-499 RRFPEG
+499 RRF
-505 VITEKLNQY
+505 
-514 SYEICRHHHERY
+514 
-526 DGSGYPDGLKGNAI
+526 
-540 PMCAQVVGIVD
+540 
-551 AYDALINDRPY
+551 
-562 KRKYEPEEA
+562 KR
-571 IRMISNGECGAF
+571 ECDSDVCTGRWD
-583 SKKLIQCLTAAAK
+583 C
-596 QPEWLKVT
+596 
-604 KSQA
+604 

>member
-44 YLTGGEILITSL
+44 YLTGGEILITSF

-71 EDLVKSEISGFIV
+71 EDLVKSDISGFIV

-113 IPGDFYYWEIIRY
+113 ISEDSYYWGIIRY
-126 VIMQVFD
+126 VMIQVFD

-148 FNSFILKNNGSS
+148 FNTFILKNNGSS

-230 KFAILSEVEVYIT
+230 KFAILSEVEIYIT

-276 DEVKKKYQR
+276 NEVKKTYQR

-319 DFHTIKKNVQSKY
+319 DFHTITKNVQRKY

-347 KHLLPDALI
+347 MHLLPDALI

-369 DSNQT
+369 DSDQT
-374 ELEYQKEMEEV
+374 ELEYQKEMEEI
-385 EDVIQRSILYRKKD
+385 EEVIQRSILYRKKD

-408 LTTVLNHNQI
+408 S
-418 VESGYQDDISFYTK
+418 VEGYQRLKESYYEASQAIKYIEIIRQVTGDKNKSVVQYSNLGFFQIFGKVDDMTELERCIPETLKKLYLYDDEHKGELITTLQMYLRNNQSIKKTADAMFVHYRTISYR
-432 QVYLQLQKNYPEYGI
+432 LE
-447 TDEEIASVAHLAPIH
+447 
-462 DIGKIKVPIE
+462 KIKQI
-472 ILNKNGK
+472 
-479 LTDEEMNVVKQHPLV
+479 
-494 GAAMT
+494 
-499 RRFPEG
+499 
-505 VITEKLNQY
+505 
-514 SYEICRHHHERY
+514 
-526 DGSGYPDGLKGNAI
+526 SGINFDNANEVL
-540 PMCAQVVGIVD
+540 AV
-551 AYDALINDRPY
+551 
-562 KRKYEPEEA
+562 
-571 IRMISNGECGAF
+571 SNG
-583 SKKLIQCLTAAAK
+583 LIIYK
-596 QPEWLKVT
+596 MLKEIE
-604 KSQA
+604 